1 MKFNNN
7 NFKSITTVEKQKFN
21 EGENVILVFTGEVK
35 KIRKVVRA
43 AWYWAY
49 SLEGEDG
56 YRISTDLRKIKK

>member
-1 MKFNNN
+1 M
-7 NFKSITTVEKQKFN
+7 EKQKFN

-49 SLEGEDG
+49 FLEGEDG
-56 YRISTDLRKIKK
+56 YRISTDLRKIKIYFKILLNSRP

>member
-1 MKFNNN
+1 M
-7 NFKSITTVEKQKFN
+7 EKQKFN

-43 AWYWAY
+43 AWYGAY
-49 SLEGEDG
+49 CLEGEDG

>member
-1 MKFNNN
+1 M
-7 NFKSITTVEKQKFN
+7 EKQKFN

-43 AWYWAY
+43 AWYWTY
-49 SLEGEDG
+49 FLEGEDG